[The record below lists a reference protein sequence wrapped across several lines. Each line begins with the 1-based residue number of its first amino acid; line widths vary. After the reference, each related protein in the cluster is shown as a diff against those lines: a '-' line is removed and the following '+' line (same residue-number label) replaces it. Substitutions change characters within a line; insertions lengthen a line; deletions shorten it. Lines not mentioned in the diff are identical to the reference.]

1 MCAHT
6 NEGYHKLQSGKL
18 IQKNQG
24 GMNQKKNLTRGGG
37 VKDKHSFIFFFIF
50 IPLIAKC
57 NIIGHVFVLF
67 WGGRDSASWDWN
79 LRTPTKQQKWQI
91 F

>member
-18 IQKNQG
+18 IQKSQG
-24 GMNQKKNLTRGGG
+24 AMNQKNLSRGGG

-57 NIIGHVFVLF
+57 NIVGHVFVLF
-67 WGGRDSASWDWN
+67 WGGGIV
-79 LRTPTKQQKWQI
+79 LPGTGI
-91 F
+91 

>member
-18 IQKNQG
+18 IQKSQG
-24 GMNQKKNLTRGGG
+24 DMNQKKNLSRGGG
-37 VKDKHSFIFFFIF
+37 VKDKHSVILFFIF

-57 NIIGHVFVLF
+57 KIIGHVFVLY
-67 WGGRDSASWDWN
+67 WGGGIV
-79 LRTPTKQQKWQI
+79 LPGTGI
-91 F
+91 